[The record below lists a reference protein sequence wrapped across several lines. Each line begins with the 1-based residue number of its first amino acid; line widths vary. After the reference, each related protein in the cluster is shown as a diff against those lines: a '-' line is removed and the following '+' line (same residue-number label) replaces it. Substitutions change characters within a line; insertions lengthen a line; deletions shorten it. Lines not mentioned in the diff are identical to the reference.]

1 MHTRSSWRRQTIA
14 ALCVLAGMVSWG
26 VPCQTDAGGLTLK
39 SGLKLQPGQVENLS
53 TISLNSPPQSG
64 DIVSFPFWMLDDGM
78 RRYFVYHR
86 QILEKNQDVELAE
99 FVRFEIPPKKEGGGE
114 AMQHIGPYLSV
125 DPFNDK
131 GHRKVT
137 LLDSNKKPKNYFQ
150 GITQLRPQSCT
161 VTGLDHTWKFSI
173 ATTSLRREEL
183 VPLVRRCINL
193 EKPEDR
199 FKVVKFYLQAGL
211 YELAIE
217 ELETIMRDLPDQ
229 KAKCEE
235 DVLEARQLYARRLLG
250 ELKHRREAG
259 QHRLIANAPGNFRH
273 RISGPIF
280 SAMSANC
287 KRKSL
292 RSRKTST
299 APNSCSAICRKG

>member
-1 MHTRSSWRRQTIA
+1 MHTRSFWRRQSIA
-14 ALCVLAGMVSWG
+14 LLSVLTAMVSWL
-26 VPCQTDAGGLTLK
+26 VPCRMDAGGLTLK
-39 SGLKLQPGQVENLS
+39 SGLKLEPGQVENLS
-53 TISLNSPPQSG
+53 TISLTSPPQSG

-86 QILEKNQDVELAE
+86 QILEKNLDVELAE

-114 AMQHIGPYLSV
+114 PIQHVGPYLSI

-137 LLDSNKKPKNYFQ
+137 LLDPNKKPRNYFQ
-150 GITQLRPQSCT
+150 AITQLRPQSCS
-161 VTGLDHTWKFSI
+161 VTGLDHPWKFSI

-217 ELETIMRDLPDQ
+217 ELETITRDLPDQ
-229 KAKCEE
+229 KAKCDE
-235 DVLEARQLYARRLLG
+235 DALEARQLYARRLLG

-259 QHRLIANAPGNFRH
+259 QHRLIGNALSQFPTQNIGAD
-273 RISGPIF
+273 I
-280 SAMSANC
+280 
-287 KRKSL
+287 L
-292 RSRKTST
+292 RDVRQL
-299 APNSCSAICRKG
+299 